1 MGMTRAP
8 AGHNGETI
16 MAKRGPGLFRH
27 LAGATVLAAFIAVTA
42 PAWAADA
49 LWPELKTAFFEDR
62 AIEDGSSFLRI
73 EAPYRAHDAATV
85 PIEIV
90 SSLSENDA
98 RKLRKLTLVID
109 ENPAPLAA
117 VFTFA
122 DPIGAG
128 SIGTRVRIN
137 AYTPV
142 HVVAETTDGTLY
154 QAETFIKASGGCAA
168 PATKSP
174 EQAMAGLGDMRMRSL
189 AEGAPGNIELLIRHP
204 NFSGMQMDPVT
215 RHFTPARYI
224 ETVAVSFNGRPV
236 LNVEG
241 NISLSENPA
250 LTFAFAPDE
259 EGELTVRAVDSKGAT
274 FDKAWPLAPDD
285 KAS

>member
-1 MGMTRAP
+1 MSTSLSR
-8 AGHNGETI
+8 I
-16 MAKRGPGLFRH
+16 
-27 LAGATVLAAFIAVTA
+27 AGAVVLAAAFL
-42 PAWAADA
+42 PAGPASAADPV
-49 LWPELKTAFFEDR
+49 WPDLKAAFFEDR
-62 AIEDGSSFLRI
+62 PIEDGSSFLRI

-85 PIEIV
+85 PVEIV
-90 SSLSENDA
+90 SSLPGDDPRRIKA
-98 RKLRKLTLVID
+98 LTLIID

-122 DPIGAG
+122 EPIGPG

-142 HVVAETTDGTLY
+142 HVVAEATDGTLY
-154 QAETFIKASGGCAA
+154 QAETFIKASGGCSA
-168 PATKSP
+168 PAMKSP
-174 EQAMAGLGDMRMRSL
+174 DEALAGMGQMRLRSL
-189 AEGAPGNIELLIRHP
+189 AEGGAGDVELLIRHP

-215 RHFTPARYI
+215 RHYTPARYI

-250 LTFAFAPDE
+250 ITFAFTPNE
-259 EGELTVRAVDSKGAT
+259 TGEMTVHAVDSKGTA
-274 FDKAWPLAPDD
+274 FDHAWPLGPDD